1 MKHCHLV
8 TTMERGR
15 GRGKYKKGRQDKSRR
30 NGCIVNKE
38 KFTKSPSLTCE
49 GSLLLQ
55 FWFQPGQNFDRCSSC
70 KHKVWIFRNLQLCYF
85 WLWLVPILNHISSY
99 CLWNVLLSNLGSK
112 PRASDLASCRALSA
126 DDWGRVRVFLFC
138 VPNTRDKLSQE
149 LISKSVKHP

>member
-1 MKHCHLV
+1 MKKRVFDDSQPPYLPPKKLMKHCHLV

-55 FWFQPGQNFDRCSSC
+55 F
-70 KHKVWIFRNLQLCYF
+70 
-85 WLWLVPILNHISSY
+85 
-99 CLWNVLLSNLGSK
+99 
-112 PRASDLASCRALSA
+112 
-126 DDWGRVRVFLFC
+126 
-138 VPNTRDKLSQE
+138 
-149 LISKSVKHP
+149 